1 MHGLS
6 ILTDA
11 SSPSFLH
18 QFLVYRWCAN
28 AKPGVG
34 GLFLSGWSF
43 GLATLN
49 PVLSGFAT
57 MEANTGPEGWDEAIE
72 RVTLH

>member
-28 AKPGVG
+28 ATSVR

-57 MEANTGPEGWDEAIE
+57 MEANTGPEGRDEAIE